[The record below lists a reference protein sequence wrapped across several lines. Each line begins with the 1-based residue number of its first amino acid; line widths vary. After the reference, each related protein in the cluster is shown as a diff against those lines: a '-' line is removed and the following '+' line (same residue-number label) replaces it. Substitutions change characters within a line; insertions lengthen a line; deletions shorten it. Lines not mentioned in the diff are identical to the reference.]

1 MILKLAWRNLW
12 RNQRRSLITMA
23 SVFFAVLLAIVTRS
37 LQEGTYSQM
46 IDNVVGFYTG
56 YAQVHQQGYWEEQ
69 TLDHSLAEDP
79 SLVEQVQAHPQV
91 EHLIPRLE
99 SFALASYRDETA
111 PAAVVGIDP
120 ALERLLTHLPDQLV
134 AGQYLDDRSGALLAE
149 KLAEK
154 LSLSVG
160 DTVVLLGQGYHG
172 VMAAGKYAV
181 QGILSFG
188 SPDLNQRMLYLP
200 LAEAQLMYGARDR
213 LTSYVL
219 ALDDPQAT
227 EQVVADL
234 KVQLDPAQYEVMSWR
249 ELMPELV
256 QTIEGDRAG
265 GVIMVWVLYLI
276 IGFGIFGTVLMM
288 TTERRFEFGVLM
300 AIGMKRIELSFTVI
314 LESIIIALLG
324 VLAGSLVALPIT
336 WYFQANPI
344 YMGDEMAEM
353 YAEYGMDAVLPMV
366 VDPALFLDQG
376 LTILIITLFI
386 SLYPLINISRL
397 KPVEAMKQ

>member
-1 MILKLAWRNLW
+1 MTYKLAWRNLW

-23 SVFFAVLLAIVTRS
+23 SIFFAVLLAIVTRS
-37 LQEGTYSQM
+37 LQEGTYNQM
-46 IDNVVGFYTG
+46 IDNMVSFYSG
-56 YAQVHQQGYWEEQ
+56 YVQVHQRGYWEEQ

-79 SLVEQVQAHPQV
+79 TLVEQVQAHPQV

-120 ALERLLTHLPDQLV
+120 DLERQLTHLPDKLV
-134 AGQYLDDRSGALLAE
+134 AGQYLDDSGGALLAE

-154 LSLSVG
+154 MSLGVG

-181 QGILSFG
+181 KGILSFG

-200 LAEAQLMYGARDR
+200 IAEAQLMYGADGR

-219 ALDDPQAT
+219 ALKDPQRT
-227 EQVVADL
+227 PQVVADL
-234 KVQLDPAQYEVMSWR
+234 QGQLDTAQYEVMDWR
-249 ELMPELV
+249 SMMPELV

-265 GVIMVWVLYLI
+265 GVVMVWVLYLI

-288 TTERRFEFGVLM
+288 TTERKFEFGVLT
-300 AIGMKRIELSFTVI
+300 AIGMKRGKLSLTVI
-314 LESIIIALLG
+314 LESIIIAMLG
-324 VLAGSLVALPIT
+324 VLAGALAALPIT
-336 WYFQANPI
+336 WYFQENPI

-353 YAEYGMDAVLPMV
+353 YADYGMDAVLPMV

-376 LTILIITLFI
+376 ITILIITLII
-386 SLYPLINISRL
+386 SLYPLLKISRL